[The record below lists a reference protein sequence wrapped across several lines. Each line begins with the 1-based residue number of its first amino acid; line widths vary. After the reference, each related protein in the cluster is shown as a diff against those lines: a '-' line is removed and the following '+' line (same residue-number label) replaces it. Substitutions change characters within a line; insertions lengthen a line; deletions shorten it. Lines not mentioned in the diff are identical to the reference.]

1 MARTS
6 VAKVKRIA
14 VFVKEWSNGSFAYNH
29 RPYDVVEYD
38 WGEGERKT
46 YLQPHFGRTRSA
58 TLDEEIYN
66 DVRFYSTPP
75 EWDLTTPSRS

>member
-1 MARTS
+1 MARYAQ
-6 VAKVKRIA
+6 AKIRRIA
-14 VFVKEWSNGSFAYNH
+14 IFVKDWRGGSYAYDH

-58 TLDEEIYN
+58 TLDDEIYN

-75 EWDLTTPSRS
+75 EWDLTAPSKS